1 MQPVPESTTGY
12 VDVEGGKLYYEVAG
26 TGHPFVLIHAG
37 VADHHMWD
45 DQFPVFAQR
54 YRVIRYDTRE
64 FGLTTSENVSY
75 SNRQDLYDLLRHL
88 GVEKTYV
95 MGCSRGGQI
104 AVDFTLEHPDMVD
117 ALIVV
122 GGGISGHEEPVT
134 EAEMA
139 MFHEM
144 EAAYERKDYPTLIDL
159 ELRMWIDGPGQPE
172 TRVAPQVREKARA
185 MITNNYMQHQS
196 ETPASRPLTPPAD
209 KRLGEIHV
217 PVLAIVGDLDVS
229 DTQTAMDYLAR
240 QVPNGKK
247 VIMPGT
253 AHLPNM
259 EQPEPFTQI
268 VLDFLGSLPA

>member
-95 MGCSRGGQI
+95 MGCSLGGQI

-134 EAEMA
+134 EAEM
-139 MFHEM
+139 
-144 EAAYERKDYPTLIDL
+144 
-159 ELRMWIDGPGQPE
+159 
-172 TRVAPQVREKARA
+172 
-185 MITNNYMQHQS
+185 
-196 ETPASRPLTPPAD
+196 
-209 KRLGEIHV
+209 
-217 PVLAIVGDLDVS
+217 
-229 DTQTAMDYLAR
+229 
-240 QVPNGKK
+240 
-247 VIMPGT
+247 
-253 AHLPNM
+253 
-259 EQPEPFTQI
+259 
-268 VLDFLGSLPA
+268 